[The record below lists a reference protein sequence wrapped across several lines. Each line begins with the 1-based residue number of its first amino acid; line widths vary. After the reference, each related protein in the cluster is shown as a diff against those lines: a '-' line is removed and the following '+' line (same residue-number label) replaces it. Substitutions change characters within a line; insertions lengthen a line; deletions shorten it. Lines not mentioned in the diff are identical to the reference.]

1 MEKNNKLKLTWRQWL
16 ICYAGSVGFG
26 GLTWWATGNPWIGGG
41 VLVAFTAAYVFYLAG
56 QVAKQPKQVAA
67 EGMSRQQ
74 KRAIKR
80 KNKS

>member
-1 MEKNNKLKLTWRQWL
+1 MENNKKFKLTWRQWL
-16 ICYAGSVGFG
+16 VCYAGSIGFG

-56 QVAKQPKQVAA
+56 QATKQPKQVSA

-74 KRAIKR
+74 KRALKR
-80 KNKS
+80 KSKI